1 MCNSVLRPALV
12 ENRNEKRR
20 VFAAFLVCRS
30 ENVLPA
36 IMHTACYTLVT
47 LRKLLLRAGD
57 IEANP
62 GPSRTDTR
70 SDLCIIHLN
79 ARSIKNK
86 VDLIEA
92 EANQFDIITV
102 SETWLSQI
110 DINTSIHLTNFHPSI
125 RRDRPN
131 DPHGGVAIYV
141 KNTLFC
147 KLRPDLQVN
156 GLEAVWVETKI
167 NQESLLVG
175 SFYRPPNSR
184 TNYWELISDSIRKA
198 NNCAVKFIILDDF
211 STDFF

>member
-110 DINTSIHLTNFHPSI
+110 DMNTSIQLTNFHPSI

-131 DPHGGVAIYV
+131 DPHGGVAIII
-141 KNTLFC
+141 C
-147 KLRPDLQVN
+147 K
-156 GLEAVWVETKI
+156 EY
-167 NQESLLVG
+167 SLLQTASGFTSKWSG
-175 SFYRPPNSR
+175 SSMGRNKNKP
-184 TNYWELISDSIRKA
+184 RKSLSW
-198 NNCAVKFIILDDF
+198 FLLPTTEF
-211 STDFF
+211 

>member
-1 MCNSVLRPALV
+1 MSLALLAYMFITVLPHDVFEQTQVGDSFKCRP
-12 ENRNEKRR
+12 
-20 VFAAFLVCRS
+20 

-36 IMHTACYTLVT
+36 IIDTACYTLVT
-47 LRKLLLRAGD
+47 LRELLLRAGD

-86 VDLIEA
+86 IDLIEA

-110 DINTSIHLTNFHPSI
+110 DMNTSIHLTNFHPPI

-141 KNTLFC
+141 K
-147 KLRPDLQVN
+147 K
-156 GLEAVWVETKI
+156 
-167 NQESLLVG
+167 
-175 SFYRPPNSR
+175 
-184 TNYWELISDSIRKA
+184 
-198 NNCAVKFIILDDF
+198 
-211 STDFF
+211 